1 MSQFTQNAAT
11 RLLSAAL
18 SYARHQGWRVF
29 PVDPVDGK
37 RPKIAKWQEK
47 ATTNPEQIR
56 TWWQAWPNANI
67 GIATGE
73 RSGIWVL
80 DVDVKD
86 DKPGH
91 ESLSDLESTHGELP
105 ATMHAITG
113 SGGSHYYFRCPE
125 GTKVKNSADSI
136 APGLDVRGSG
146 GFIVAPPS
154 VHSCGRYYEW
164 EIESADEVCDAPDW
178 LLQLVE
184 RKRRRN
190 ADHLDVEPV
199 YTDSTTDF
207 GRAKLEAECLSFAA
221 RTSNRNHH
229 LNLAA
234 YHIGRYVAGGEI
246 ARQDAEQALWAAA
259 MQQRDKGWTDGNA
272 QIRSTIGSA
281 LDSGQA
287 NPYRQ
292 APRIVMRGDNHAEV
306 VDRAVQFLADHA
318 DDLYQRHGLLC
329 TVHDTPTGRAIVD
342 VKRGRLRHRLGQV
355 IQWYKLVSNGDT
367 VEQKRCNV
375 PQDVVVMLH
384 ELQQFGPIRYLE
396 GLAGSPVVT
405 PSGEVKDEPGYDA
418 STRTLYDPQGVRF
431 PSVKA
436 APTKDDAHAAYNL
449 LREILTDF
457 PFAGELELAA
467 AVSGIMTA
475 VLRQSMRTAP
485 LYLYDG
491 NTPGS
496 GKSLLAK
503 LAMCIATGSSSQPT
517 ATNATNEEL
526 AKQVTGLLSAGQRF
540 LLLDNIGHTQAL
552 GGPTLDALITSERW
566 SQRLLGGNQV
576 FSAPNTLMVMAT
588 GNNVRLA
595 GDMLRRVICCYL
607 DPQTERPDQR
617 ERFKYPDI
625 LRHAA
630 AMRPQLVHA
639 VLTLMRAH
647 LASGRPS
654 RQPTLG
660 TFYDWSAW
668 VREPILWVSDLDV
681 ASTQNRL
688 RDSGDE
694 RLVAWRVFMQSWR
707 SKWFAQAVSTS
718 DAYSAVTT
726 CVSEHDF
733 AMRESLEHFTAK
745 LSTRALGYIF
755 RSWEGR
761 IVGGLRLKKAG
772 RGRKGTEWLV
782 EQVQSQ

>member
-1 MSQFTQNAAT
+1 MSQFTTNAAT

-18 SYARHQGWRVF
+18 KYAKVQGWRVF

-37 RPKIAKWQEK
+37 RPKIARWQDK
-47 ATTNPEQIR
+47 ATTNAEQIR
-56 TWWQAWPNANI
+56 AWWQAWPNANI

-73 RSGIWVL
+73 RSRIWVL

-86 DKPGH
+86 GKPGD
-91 ESLSDLESTHGELP
+91 ESLADLEAAHGELP
-105 ATMHAITG
+105 TTMHAITG
-113 SGGSHYYFRCPE
+113 SGGSHYYFKCAE
-125 GTKVKNSADSI
+125 GAQIRNSADSI

-154 VHSCGRYYEW
+154 VHASGRYYEW
-164 EIESADEVCDAPDW
+164 EIESADVVCEAPDW
-178 LLQLVE
+178 LTKLVE

-207 GRAKLEAECLSFAA
+207 GKAKLQAECLSFVA
-221 RTSNRNHH
+221 RTSGRNHH
-229 LNLAA
+229 LNQSA
-234 YHIGRYVAGGEI
+234 YYIGRYVAGGEI

-259 MQQRDKGWTDGNA
+259 MQQRAQGWADGDY
-272 QIRSTIGSA
+272 QIKSTIKSG
-281 LDSGQA
+281 LDSGEG

-292 APRIVMRGDNHAEV
+292 APRIVLRGDNHAEV
-306 VDRAVQFLADHA
+306 VERSVQFLADHA
-318 DDLYQRHGLLC
+318 DDIYQRHGVLC
-329 TVHDTPTGRAIVD
+329 TVHDTPTGKAIID

-355 IQWYKLVSNGDT
+355 IQWYKLISNGDT

-375 PQDVVVMLH
+375 PLDIVTMLH
-384 ELQQFGPIRYLE
+384 ELQQFAPIRYLE
-396 GLAGSPVVT
+396 GLADSPVVT
-405 PSGEVKDEPGYDA
+405 PSGEVSDVPGYDA
-418 STRTLYDPQGVRF
+418 STRILYDPQGVKF
-431 PSVKA
+431 PAVASR
-436 APTKDDAHAAYNL
+436 PSESDARQAFNL
-449 LREILTDF
+449 LRDLLTDF
-457 PFAGELELAA
+457 PFASELERCA
-467 AVSGIMTA
+467 AVSGVMTA

-503 LAMCIATGSSSQPT
+503 LAMAIATGSSSQPT

-595 GDMLRRVICCYL
+595 GDMLRRVVCCYL

-617 ERFKYPDI
+617 ERFTYPDI
-625 LRHAA
+625 LRHAVT
-630 AMRPQLVHA
+630 MRPKLVHA
-639 VLTLMRAH
+639 VLTLMRAY
-647 LASGRPS
+647 LAAGRPAK
-654 RQPTLG
+654 QPTLG

-668 VREPILWVSDLDV
+668 VREPVLWVGGHDV
-681 ASTQNRL
+681 VETQNRL

-694 RLVAWRVFMQSWR
+694 RLIAWRVFLQSWR
-707 SKWFAQAVSTS
+707 AKWFSHAVSTS
-718 DAYSAVTT
+718 DAHAAVTT
-726 CVSEHDF
+726 CVSADDF
-733 AMRESLEHFTAK
+733 AMRESLEHFTPK
-745 LSTRALGYIF
+745 ISTRALGYIF

-761 IVGGLRLKKAG
+761 IVGGLRLKKSG
-772 RGRKGTEWLV
+772 RGRKGTEWMV
-782 EQVQSQ
+782 ESVNT